1 MQIKHG
7 FLLSLFIG
15 LSWTGYLFAY
25 VTGPDPG
32 YNGLFS
38 STQTCATAGCH
49 SGNSVN
55 SQGGSVTVTGLPID
69 TGWTPG
75 QTYSLIVTIQRPGQR
90 LFGFQLSAVI
100 DGTTQQAGTL
110 APGSGRVKVICG
122 GNTPPTSTQYI
133 AFQPPCPSNSIQ
145 YAEHSNATV
154 VTSSYPVSWTAPASA
169 SVGTVKFNVAGNAA
183 NGDGNNTGDFIY
195 TNIYKVSP
203 AAGPP
208 PPDLTTHAFT
218 MIDRGGVS
226 VITDGSGSGAAVG
239 YARVQP
245 DANSTT
251 PAGVAIFGLRNDQA
265 LFTEAGVPAAV
276 LLTNARIY
284 AENSSNVRTGFAIAN
299 PNDQTANIN
308 FHFTDSS
315 GADFGNSSFT
325 LPPHQQKARFLDEDP
340 FNVLVGK
347 TSFQGTFTFTSDV
360 QVAAVALRGYNNERV
375 PSEFLITTLPVTD
388 LLAPTSTGTVA
399 LPHFAAGGA
408 WSTQIILVNPT
419 DSPLAG
425 KVQFLNT
432 GSDTAAATAQAV
444 VGNGQTASSFDYS
457 IPRQGSF
464 RLSVTAPG
472 FVSGSVR
479 VVPSTGP
486 SPSSLVV
493 FSQRG
498 VGGVMVSEAGVPG
511 INGSAFRMYAEESA
525 PSGIGAVQT
534 TLAVVNLDT
543 VSTTVTLALTTLDG
557 TPIASATQTVPGN
570 AQVARY
576 LHELFP
582 SLTFPFKGV
591 LKLTGG
597 NAAGLSMVGLR
608 LRTNERSEI
617 LVTTTPPTNESTPPS
632 INEVLFPQIVNGGGF
647 TTQFILFSGA
657 NGQASS
663 GNLKFFSFDG
673 TPLSLTVN

>member
-15 LSWTGYLFAY
+15 LLWTGYLFAY
-25 VTGPDPG
+25 VTGPDPAM
-32 YNGLFS
+32 NGVFS
-38 STQTCATAGCH
+38 ATQTCATSGCH
-49 SGNSVN
+49 TGNPLNAS
-55 SQGGSVTVTGLPID
+55 GGSVTVTGLP
-69 TGWTPG
+69 TEWTPG
-75 QTYSLIVTIQRPGQR
+75 QTYALTVTIQRTGQR
-90 LFGFQLSAVI
+90 LFGYQLSSVI
-100 DGTTQQAGTL
+100 DATNQQAGILT
-110 APGSGRVKVICG
+110 AGNARSKIICG
-122 GNTPPTSTQYI
+122 GGTLGTSTFP
-133 AFQPPCPSNSIQ
+133 ASCGSASSIQ
-145 YAEHSNATV
+145 YAEHVDART
-154 VTSSYPVSWTAPASA
+154 VTSTYLVNWTAPVSASA
-169 SVGTVKFNVAGNAA
+169 GTVRFNVAGNAA
-183 NGDGNNTGDFIY
+183 NGDITNQGDFIY
-195 TNIYKVSP
+195 TATYKVSP

-226 VITDGSGSGAAVG
+226 IITDGSGSTAVG

-245 DANSTT
+245 DVSSTT

-299 PNDQTANIN
+299 PNDQAANIN
-308 FHFTDSS
+308 FHFTDST

-325 LPPHQQKARFLDEDP
+325 LAPHQQKARFLDEDP
-340 FNVLVGK
+340 FNVLVGR
-347 TSFQGTFTFTSDV
+347 TTFQGTFTFTSDV

-425 KVQFLNT
+425 KIQFLNT
-432 GSDTAAATAQAV
+432 GSDTPPTAATAQAV
-444 VGNGQTASSFDYS
+444 IGNGNTASSFDYS

-464 RLSVTAPG
+464 RLSVTATG

-498 VGGVMVSEAGVPG
+498 AGGVMVSEAGVPG

-543 VSTTVTLALTTLDG
+543 AVSTVNLALTTLDG
-557 TPIASATQTVPGN
+557 TPIATATLTVQGN

-582 SLTFPFKGV
+582 TLTFPFKGV
-591 LKLTGG
+591 LRLAGG

-617 LVTTTPPTNESTPPS
+617 LVTTTPPTNEGAPLS

>member
-15 LSWTGYLFAY
+15 LVWTGYLFAY
-25 VTGPDPG
+25 VTGPDPAM
-32 YNGLFS
+32 NGIFGPQ
-38 STQTCATAGCH
+38 QTCAVSGCH
-49 SGNSVN
+49 TGNPVN
-55 SQGGSVTVTGLPID
+55 ASGGSVTVTGLPAQ
-69 TGWTPG
+69 WTPG
-75 QTYSLIVTIQRPGQR
+75 QYYALTVTIQRPGQR
-90 LFGFQLSAVI
+90 LFGFELSAVV
-100 DGTTQQAGTL
+100 DATNHQAGTL
-110 APGSGRVKVICG
+110 APGNARSKIVCG
-122 GNTPPTSTQYI
+122 GGTLATSTFP
-133 AFQPPCPSNSIQ
+133 ASCGASTSIQ
-145 YAEHSNATV
+145 YAEHVDART
-154 VTSSYPVSWTAPASA
+154 VTSSYPVNWTAPDTA
-169 SVGTVKFNVAGNAA
+169 VGTVRFNVAGNAA
-183 NGDGNNTGDFIY
+183 NGDITNQGDFIY
-195 TNIYKVSP
+195 TNVYKIDP
-203 AAGPP
+203 AATAP

-218 MIDRGGVS
+218 MIDRGGIS
-226 VITDGSGSGAAVG
+226 VITDGSGSTAVG

-245 DANSTT
+245 DASSTT

-265 LFTEAGVPAAV
+265 LFTEAGVPASV
-276 LLTNARIY
+276 LLTMARIY

-299 PNDQTANIN
+299 PNDQTANIS

-325 LPPHQQKARFLDEDP
+325 LAPHEQRARFLDEDP
-340 FNVLVGK
+340 FNVLAGR
-347 TSFQGTFTFTSDV
+347 TSFLGTFTFMSDV
-360 QVAAVALRGYNNERV
+360 QVAAIALRGYNNERT

-399 LPHFAAGGA
+399 LPHFAAGGN

-425 KVQFLNT
+425 KIQFLNT
-432 GSDTAAATAQAV
+432 GSDTTAATAV
-444 VGNGQTASSFDYS
+444 TVNGNGVSASSFDYS
-457 IPRQGSF
+457 ISRQSSF
-464 RLSVTAPG
+464 RLTVTAPA
-472 FVSGSVR
+472 FQSGSVR
-479 VVPSTGP
+479 VVPSTGA

-498 VGGVMVSEAGVPG
+498 AGGVMVSEAGVPG
-511 INGSAFRMYAEESA
+511 INGSAFRMYAEETA

-543 VSTTVTLALTTLDG
+543 APTTVGLALTALDG
-557 TPIASATQTVPGN
+557 TPIADTTQTVQGN

-608 LRTNERSEI
+608 LRTNERSDV
-617 LVTTTPPTNESTPPS
+617 LVTTTPPTNENTPPS
-632 INEVLFPQIVNGGGF
+632 TAEVLFPQIVNGGGF

-657 NGQASS
+657 LGQASS